1 MCCSCI
7 CYLHLVNLARFSLSG
22 SRHYIR
28 EQRTS
33 QAWHRSSL
41 VLQYEDTQSYLCYF
55 AGGPTYSHTSTG
67 TPHATHPP
75 TQPLLDRHM
84 VDNSANEPQQWNSG
98 AATQHPNYG
107 AVGSY
112 GGFVGQSSPLHQ
124 GGRPSVYTAEP
135 GNRAPE
141 PGNQNHM
148 YQRQQ
153 HRDV

>member
-1 MCCSCI
+1 MVPDI
-7 CYLHLVNLARFSLSG
+7 ILENRERARHGIDLV
-22 SRHYIR
+22 
-28 EQRTS
+28 
-33 QAWHRSSL
+33 RSPFL
-41 VLQYEDTQSYLCYF
+41 KVRGYAVLLCYF
-55 AGGPTYSHTSTG
+55 AGGSTYSHTSTG

-84 VDNSANEPQQWNSG
+84 VDNSVNAPQQWNSG
-98 AATQHPNYG
+98 AHPNYG

-112 GGFVGQSSPLHQ
+112 GGFVGQSSPLDQ
-124 GGRPSVYTAEP
+124 GGHPSVYTAEP